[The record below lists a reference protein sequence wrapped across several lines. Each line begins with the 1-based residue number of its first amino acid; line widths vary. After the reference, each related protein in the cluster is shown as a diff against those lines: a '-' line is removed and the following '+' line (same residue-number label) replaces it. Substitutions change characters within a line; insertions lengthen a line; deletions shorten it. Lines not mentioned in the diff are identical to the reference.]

1 MQKTSAFPC
10 CEASGNLITPNE
22 YVNNLVPYI
31 PGKPVQEL
39 ERELGIRNAIKLA
52 SNENPLGPSP
62 FAMEAIRKAL
72 PSVNMY
78 PDGDAYYIKHKLAER
93 LEVQPENLIFGNGSN
108 DVIDIIA
115 RTFMKPGDEAVMGEY
130 AFIVFPIVTQAV
142 GARVVAS
149 PMPDLVHNL
158 EDFYSRITSKTRAVF
173 IANPNNPTGTIVRRH
188 ELEWFLEMVP
198 EDIVVVIDE
207 AYFEYVDEPEYP
219 NSLDYRHFGKSVITV
234 RTFSKIFG
242 LAGLRLG
249 YGVSS
254 PEIVAPM
261 HRVRQPFNVNSLA
274 QIAAFAALDD
284 HNHVSEARRV
294 NKDGL
299 SYISSELKKIK
310 IAFTP
315 SFSNFILIDLKSD
328 AISVYNSLL
337 RLGVIVRPVIN
348 YALKTHLR
356 VTVGLPEENE
366 RFIWAIKRV
375 LGK

>member
-1 MQKTSAFPC
+1 LR
-10 CEASGNLITPNE
+10 GNLITPNE
-22 YVNNLVPYI
+22 YVNTLVPYI

-62 FAMEAIRKAL
+62 LAKKAIRKAL
-72 PSVNMY
+72 TSVNMY
-78 PDGDAYYIKHKLAER
+78 PDGDAYYIKQKLAER
-93 LEVQPENLIFGNGSN
+93 LNTRPESLIFGNGSN

-115 RTFMKPGDEAVMGEY
+115 RTFMKAGDEAVMGEY

-142 GARVVAS
+142 GARVIIS
-149 PMPDLVHNL
+149 PMPDLTHNL
-158 EDFYSRITSKTRAVF
+158 EDIYSRITSKTRAVF
-173 IANPNNPTGTIVRRH
+173 IANPNNPTGTIVRRQ

-198 EDIVVVIDE
+198 EEIVVVIDE
-207 AYFEYVDEPEYP
+207 AYFEYVDEPQYP
-219 NSLDYRHFGKSVITV
+219 NSLDYQSLGKSVITV
-234 RTFSKIFG
+234 RTFSKVYG

-249 YGVSS
+249 YGISS
-254 PEIVAPM
+254 PEIISPM
-261 HRVRQPFNVNSLA
+261 HRVRQPFNANLLA
-274 QIAAFAALDD
+274 QVAAFAALDD
-284 HNHVSEARRV
+284 SDHVSKARLI

-299 SYISSELKKIK
+299 SYFSRELKKIN
-310 IAFTP
+310 ICFTP

-328 AISVYNSLL
+328 PISVYNSLL
-337 RLGVIVRPVIN
+337 KLGVIVRPVIN
-348 YALKTHLR
+348 YGLKTHLR

>member
-1 MQKTSAFPC
+1 LR
-10 CEASGNLITPNE
+10 GNLITPNE
-22 YVNNLVPYI
+22 YLNNLVPYI

-62 FAMEAIRKAL
+62 LALKAMRKAL
-72 PSVNMY
+72 RSVNMY

-173 IANPNNPTGTIVRRH
+173 IANPNNPTGTIVRRQ

-198 EDIVVVIDE
+198 EDIVVVVDE

-219 NSLDYRHFGKSVITV
+219 NSLDYQNFGKSVITV
-234 RTFSKIFG
+234 RTFSKIYG

-254 PEIVAPM
+254 PEIIAPM
-261 HRVRQPFNVNSLA
+261 HRVRQPFNANLLA
-274 QIAAFAALDD
+274 QVAAFAALDD
-284 HNHVSEARRV
+284 LNHVSEARLI

-299 SYISSELKKIK
+299 SYVSRELKKIK
-310 IAFTP
+310 MSFTP

-328 AISVYNSLL
+328 PISVYNSLL
-337 RLGVIVRPVIN
+337 KLGVIVRPVVN
-348 YALKTHLR
+348 YGLKTHLR